1 MYSLV
6 GIDGNA
12 FAIIGYVAKVMK
24 KEGFEKESIDAY
36 RKDAMSG
43 DYHNLLMVS
52 KDKLDLI
59 NSSKEAEEVL

>member
-12 FAIIGYVAKVMK
+12 FAIIGYVVSVMK
-24 KEGFEKESIDAY
+24 KEGFAKDSIEAY
-36 RKDAMSG
+36 RKDATSG
-43 DYHNLLMVS
+43 DYYNLLMVS

-59 NSSKEAEEVL
+59 NMSKEEQ